1 MKFLKLWYFKKYIYP
16 IFYYNIQEAKKNKEA
31 VVFYSADDY
40 IFTLMI
46 IVNGKATI
54 IIKNKKEPLIIEFYT
69 FEEFPKIISD
79 KILNLVVSTKNNASL
94 FKSYAIIESCSE
106 IIKKMIYPFNINFEE
121 QQQIWNSIL
130 SIDPNFLQNNQFVVE
145 NNPKNKW
152 VD

>member
-16 IFYYNIQEAKKNKEA
+16 IFHYNIKEAQRNKEA
-31 VVFYSADDY
+31 VVFHSTDDG

-46 IVNGKATI
+46 IVDRKATI
-54 IIKNKKEPLIIEFYT
+54 ITKNKKEPLVIELHD
-69 FEEFPKIISD
+69 FEELPKTIND
-79 KILNLVVSTKNNASL
+79 RILNLVISTKNNANL

-106 IIKKMIYPFNINFEE
+106 IIKKMIYPFDISFEE

-130 SIDPNFLQNNQFVVE
+130 LIDQAFWENNQFVIE
-145 NNPKNKW
+145 NNTQNKW